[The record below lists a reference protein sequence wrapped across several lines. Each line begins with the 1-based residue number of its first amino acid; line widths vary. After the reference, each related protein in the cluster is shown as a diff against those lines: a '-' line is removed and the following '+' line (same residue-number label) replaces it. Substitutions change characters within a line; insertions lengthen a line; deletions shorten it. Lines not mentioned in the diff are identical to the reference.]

1 MEELRGILVAMETPF
16 TEDGQEVDWGGLS
29 ALVDSPPGRTPLT
42 ALLRDGGSVAGHRSV
57 QAVEG

>member
-1 MEELRGILVAMETPF
+1 MEELRGILVTMATPF
-16 TEDGQEVDWGGLS
+16 TEDGEEVDWGGLS
-29 ALVDSPPGRTPLT
+29 ALVDSLPGRAPIS